1 MSNLISPRVKQL
13 WIYAMHVLHNFFG
26 FNTNTTAFCLGR
38 SSLHLLL
45 LKSSMSDVKGIPSY
59 ETERNIWIKEKRVW
73 KQKDSTKNWKR
84 LFWWLCLV
92 KFALEWYFYGKLCS
106 KTVILVVSVK
116 WDFLDFL
123 QKYIFVLLITG
134 FISIHL
140 STEKIAFAWDR
151 NRVVLIITTVEA
163 YA

>member
-1 MSNLISPRVKQL
+1 MTLPGQICPGMIFL
-13 WIYAMHVLHNFFG
+13 WKTLLQN
-26 FNTNTTAFCLGR
+26 C
-38 SSLHLLL
+38 LLL
-45 LKSSMSDVKGIPSY
+45 
-59 ETERNIWIKEKRVW
+59 
-73 KQKDSTKNWKR
+73 
-84 LFWWLCLV
+84 
-92 KFALEWYFYGKLCS
+92 
-106 KTVILVVSVK
+106 ILVVSVK